1 MVEEAFR
8 LNIKR
13 SLQELSRAIHG
24 DGKTAPNPLF
34 KVKVVLHEKDKVGRN
49 WGSIQKF
56 NTPRSI
62 IKELSQENIY
72 ILCTGLILVYIRFV
86 Q

>member
-1 MVEEAFR
+1 MQVQLHWHRYTEKTDKMVEEAFR

-34 KVKVVLHEKDKVGRN
+34 KVKVVLHEKDRVSSAMFCCCSMFTA
-49 WGSIQKF
+49 W
-56 NTPRSI
+56 
-62 IKELSQENIY
+62 
-72 ILCTGLILVYIRFV
+72 
-86 Q
+86 